1 MYVHILLLFLLGK
14 DEDVYVLNIVKG
26 KKMNCVFEGVATALV
41 TPFKDGKVNYE
52 KIDELVDAQ
61 IRNGVQA
68 IVSCGSTGEAS
79 TLDDNEHIS
88 VIEHTVKRAAGKV
101 KVIAGTGSNYT
112 MHGVELSRRAEDVG
126 ADAILSVTPYYNKT
140 TQQGLIDH
148 YSRIADSIDIPIILY
163 NIPSRTGMNI
173 NPSTLLELSKV
184 KNIVGLKECNFG
196 QIIETRRLCGDAL
209 SIYTGDDINIVP
221 ALSLGCKGVIST
233 MSNIIPKET
242 LQIYDTFKAGV
253 NEEAA
258 ELQIYYAELI
268 NALFCEVN
276 PIPLKEA
283 MNYLGYEVGECRL
296 PLTSMSKENK
306 ELLKTTLAMYKIRKN

>member
-1 MYVHILLLFLLGK
+1 
-14 DEDVYVLNIVKG
+14 
-26 KKMNCVFEGVATALV
+26 MNDCVFEGVATALV
-41 TPFKDGKVNYE
+41 TPFKEGKVNYE

-61 IRNGVQA
+61 IRSGIQA

-79 TLDDNEHIS
+79 TLEDSEHIS
-88 VIEHTVKRAAGKV
+88 VIAHTVKRAAGKV
-101 KVIAGTGSNYT
+101 KVIAGTGSNCT
-112 MHGVELSRRAEDVG
+112 AHGVELSRRAEDIG
-126 ADAILSVTPYYNKT
+126 ADAILSVAPYYNKT

-148 YSRIADSIDIPIILY
+148 YSKIADSIDIPIILY
-163 NIPSRTGMNI
+163 NVPSRTGMNI
-173 NPSTLLELSKV
+173 NPSTLFELSKV

-196 QIIETRRLCGDAL
+196 QIVETRRLCGDVL
-209 SIYTGDDINIVP
+209 SVYTGDDINIVP

-242 LQIYDTFKAGV
+242 LQIYEAFKAGL
-253 NEEAA
+253 NKDAA
-258 ELQIYYAELI
+258 ELQICYAELI

-296 PLTSMSKENK
+296 PLTSMGKGNK
-306 ELLKTTLAMYKIRKN
+306 AYLETILKKYKIVK